1 MRIIRFIAALATL
14 GFCAPALAQ
23 SSPGWTY
30 GQVPTPGQWNQA
42 FALKQDVL
50 NYVPLNVAGGTMLG
64 ALYASPSTA
73 VSAGLN
79 LGVGIAPTSPNN
91 GDIWATNANIYAYI
105 NGQTVTPFV
114 LPSPCS
120 GPVVGTSGGTITC
133 YSSGLPAAYLA
144 AGAAAANLGFTP
156 LNQANNLSDLASATT
171 ARSNLGLGTAAVK
184 AASASGGTVASV
196 TGAFTAGHLASFADT
211 AGTIQDGGTNGGGT
225 VTSVALSLPAFIAV
239 SGSPVTGSGTLTGT
253 LATQTAN
260 FGFWGPASGSAAA
273 PTFRAQVC
281 ADLPKGARC
290 LLNTMTAS
298 NSAFLSDTTSLT
310 STYAHY
316 DIVFTNLIP
325 TTNAVTCEILL
336 HSGGTFQTT
345 GYNGYVYL
353 FNSTVTVFS
362 HSTYIPCTYD
372 SYWATGGQGMSG
384 TVHIDAPSQTAVMK
398 SVLPSLAGPAASGG
412 SQYIGGIA
420 WFDTNT
426 TAIDGFE
433 VIPSSGD
440 YREWDSSGLWVELM
454 YAARNGTSAA
464 APTPAL
470 TASQV
475 IIP

>member
-42 FALKQDVL
+42 FALKQDAL

-79 LGVGIAPTSPNN
+79 LGAGIAPTSPNN

-120 GPVVGTSGGTITC
+120 GPVVGTSGTITC

-144 AGAAAANLGFTP
+144 AGAAASNLGFTP

-281 ADLPKGARC
+281 ADLPKGGRC
-290 LLNTMTAS
+290 SLNTLTAS
-298 NSAFLSDTTSLT
+298 NSSALSDTTSLT

-316 DIVFTNLIP
+316 EIDFVDLIP
-325 TTNAVTCEILL
+325 ATDGTSCIIELNTGGSYQTSSYVNNMAILNGTWNALSPT
-336 HSGGTFQTT
+336 
-345 GYNGYVYL
+345 
-353 FNSTVTVFS
+353 
-362 HSTYIPCTYD
+362 TYIPC
-372 SYWATGGQGMSG
+372 SYTGYWTTSGQGISG
-384 TVHIDAPSQTAVMK
+384 KVWIDSPSQT
-398 SVLPSLAGPAASGG
+398 SVDKTVIVDLGGPAVSSTYQHIVGSGWYAGGTGAITGIQILSSSGNIASG
-412 SQYIGGIA
+412 S
-420 WFDTNT
+420 
-426 TAIDGFE
+426 
-433 VIPSSGD
+433 
-440 YREWDSSGLWVELM
+440 VEITGW
-454 YAARNGTSAA
+454 N
-464 APTPAL
+464 
-470 TASQV
+470 
-475 IIP
+475 

>member
-120 GPVVGTSGGTITC
+120 GPVVGTSGTITC

-144 AGAAAANLGFTP
+144 TGAAASNLGFTP
-156 LNQANNLSDLASATT
+156 LNQANNLSDVASATT
-171 ARSNLGLGTAAVK
+171 ARSNLGLGTAATK
-184 AASASGGTVASV
+184 AASASGAATVASV
-196 TGAFTAGHLASFADT
+196 TGAFTSGHIATFADT

-281 ADLPKGARC
+281 ADLPKGGHC
-290 LLNTMTAS
+290 SLNTLTAS
-298 NSAFLSDTTSLT
+298 NSSALSDTTSLT

-316 DIVFTNLIP
+316 EIDFTNLIP
-325 TTNAVTCEILL
+325 STDATSCEIQLQT
-336 HSGGTFQTT
+336 SGTTFQTT
-345 GYNGYVYL
+345 GYVNDVSIL
-353 FNSTVTVFS
+353 NASLTAFS
-362 HSTYIPCTYD
+362 PTTYIPCSYP
-372 SYWATGGQGMSG
+372 SYWTTSGQGISG
-384 TVHIDAPSQTAVMK
+384 KILIDSPSQTSTYKTVTIM
-398 SVLPSLAGPAASGG
+398 LGGPASSGTYQFISGVGWYGGGTGAITGIQILSSSGNIASG
-412 SQYIGGIA
+412 
-420 WFDTNT
+420 F
-426 TAIDGFE
+426 
-433 VIPSSGD
+433 
-440 YREWDSSGLWVELM
+440 VEIFGW
-454 YAARNGTSAA
+454 N
-464 APTPAL
+464 
-470 TASQV
+470 
-475 IIP
+475 

>member
-120 GPVVGTSGGTITC
+120 GPVVGTSGTITC

-144 AGAAAANLGFTP
+144 TGAAASNLGFTP
-156 LNQANNLSDLASATT
+156 LNQANNLSDLASAST
-171 ARSNLGLGTAAVK
+171 ARTNLGLGTAAVK

-260 FGFWGPASGSAAA
+260 FGFWGPASGSDAA

-281 ADLPKGARC
+281 ADEPAGTWCKINSYSVSSQASFQDTADFAGNLTEYEIVVEGFVGSTAIATCELQVHSAGAYKASSYIT
-290 LLNTMTAS
+290 LSLWDNTSTG
-298 NSAFLSDTTSLT
+298 SAVNPTTYIDCGNIQGGTTVSPYTYRSLKVRNPSVATSHVFSLT
-310 STYAHY
+310 GWDAISGNLST
-316 DIVFTNLIP
+316 IWGNGWWT
-325 TTNAVTCEILL
+325 
-336 HSGGTFQTT
+336 GGTTAVDGFQIIPST
-345 GYNGYVYL
+345 GSN
-353 FNSTVTVFS
+353 FSATVTV
-362 HSTYIPCTYD
+362 Y
-372 SYWATGGQGMSG
+372 GR
-384 TVHIDAPSQTAVMK
+384 K
-398 SVLPSLAGPAASGG
+398 
-412 SQYIGGIA
+412 
-420 WFDTNT
+420 
-426 TAIDGFE
+426 
-433 VIPSSGD
+433 
-440 YREWDSSGLWVELM
+440 
-454 YAARNGTSAA
+454 
-464 APTPAL
+464 
-470 TASQV
+470 
-475 IIP
+475 